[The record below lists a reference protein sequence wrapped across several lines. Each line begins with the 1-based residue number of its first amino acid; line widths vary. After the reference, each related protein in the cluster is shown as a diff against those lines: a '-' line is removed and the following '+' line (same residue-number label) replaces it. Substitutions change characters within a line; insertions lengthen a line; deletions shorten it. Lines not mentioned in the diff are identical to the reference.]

1 VVVDPPA
8 AAVVVEPPAAVV
20 VVTELPPAAVVVVA
34 VPPWASEPEDDAL
47 GGGRGWFPEL
57 APVALGAPPPVSP
70 LIHIPKMT
78 ATRMAARSCQVF
90 QDRRSLILSCPGW
103 GVSSDDANG
112 ASEVSEGDVTDAASN
127 MAPV

>member
-1 VVVDPPA
+1 VVVVDPPA
-8 AAVVVEPPAAVV
+8 AVVVVEPPAEVV
-20 VVTELPPAAVVVVA
+20 VVAELPPAAVVVVA

-57 APVALGAPPPVSP
+57 APVALGAPPVSP

-112 ASEVSEGDVTDAASN
+112 ASTVTEDDVTDLTSN
-127 MAPV
+127 KAPV